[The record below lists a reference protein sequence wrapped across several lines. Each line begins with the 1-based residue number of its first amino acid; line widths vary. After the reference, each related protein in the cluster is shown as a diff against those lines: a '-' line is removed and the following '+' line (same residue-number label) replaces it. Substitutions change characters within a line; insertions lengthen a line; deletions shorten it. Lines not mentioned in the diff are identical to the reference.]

1 MFDEILKMVKDHL
14 GNNQEVSSAIPA
26 DQQDAVHHEIATQMT
41 NELKNQATAQGGAGG
56 LLSMLQNSLT
66 SGSPVVHAIEGGL
79 VGGLLGK
86 FGLSPA
92 IAGAITAALPGLL
105 QKFVNKA
112 NDPNDTSITKESID
126 QSLATATASTNV
138 GTVPGVGTVAA
149 AVMSKDQYN

>member
-1 MFDEILKMVKDHL
+1 
-14 GNNQEVSSAIPA
+14 
-26 DQQDAVHHEIATQMT
+26 
-41 NELKNQATAQGGAGG
+41 
-56 LLSMLQNSLT
+56 MLQGSLT